1 MCRIIQR
8 EDARFADFVT
18 LTSPNRKEA
27 LETQRMV
34 RLCANRVAS
43 MEDPEGYLDQL
54 PTTSDGATGGASASG
69 STATLLYRI
78 VTEAGGDI
86 ANQVLHHLEN
96 PPPPGKEATVAVGF
110 RSLCGPVFGAGD
122 IQKFANTFDC
132 TVTSQVLGTNEDEDI
147 VKDPNGERVSSG
159 APEGVA
165 DWLNNI
171 AGEGTWQFLGAG
183 NGPPPNLPGMPQG
196 GMAMQFAFPPIP
208 VMHPG
213 GGGGGPPAPGG
224 NPDGAGPVPPVP
236 PFPMPM
242 PMPMPGGMFGGG
254 PPPPAQQGAD
264 PGGNGGANMHNHFQI
279 PGLPPG
285 VEAHV
290 HVVNAGV
297 VQGQQPQA
305 QGAAGGDDAPNEG
318 AAGGDAPNN
327 DAGGNANGGLANDN
341 IPFVPEGLNAF
352 LNGIMN
358 NPGGAAVAGAAV
370 AGAAVAGAAVAG
382 AADNAVAPGA
392 GGGAPQA
399 EDAPNEDADANGG
412 QANNAEGNGAN
423 NIPVMPEGLN
433 ALLNGIMNNVGQA
446 GQANEGNED
455 ANNEDEAELA
465 AVEEDEVLDEEN
477 GGGGG
482 EGVPNPNA
490 NPLAFLPNLLQA
502 VAAAGAENGN
512 GAGENPGGNGPDG
525 NEGGNANGGGMPM
538 PMPMPMP
545 FPEGGFQIPGLPGG
559 VQAQVF
565 AGAIPVPMGAF
576 GGAGGVNVDEE
587 QEEEADEMNIED

>member
-8 EDARFADFVT
+8 EGDARFADFVT

-43 MEDPEGYLDQL
+43 MEDPEGYLSQL
-54 PTTSDGATGGASASG
+54 STLSGDSGGAFDAP
-69 STATLLYRI
+69 TAKLLYRI

-86 ANQVLHHLEN
+86 ANQVLRHLEN

-122 IQKFANTFDC
+122 IQKFANIYDC
-132 TVTSQVLGTNEDEDI
+132 TVTSQVLGSNVDENI
-147 VKDPNGERVSSG
+147 VKEPNGERVNSG

-165 DWLNNI
+165 EWLNNI
-171 AGEGTWQFLGAG
+171 AGEGNWQFMGAG
-183 NGPPPNLPGMPQG
+183 NGPPPNFPGMPQG

-208 VMHPG
+208 VMNPG
-213 GGGGGPPAPGG
+213 GNGGGGPPAPDG
-224 NPDGAGPVPPVP
+224 NPGGAG

-242 PMPMPGGMFGGG
+242 PGIFGGG

-264 PGGNGGANMHNHFQI
+264 PGGADANGANMHNHFQI

-297 VQGQQPQA
+297 VHGQPPQVE
-305 QGAAGGDDAPNEG
+305 GAAGGNGAPNEG
-318 AAGGDAPNN
+318 APGGDANAPDN
-327 DAGGNANGGLANDN
+327 DAAANGGGANDN

-358 NPGGAAVAGAAV
+358 NPGGAHFGGAA
-370 AGAAVAGAAVAG
+370 AAEAAGGAAALDAG
-382 AADNAVAPGA
+382 DDE
-392 GGGAPQA
+392 APQA
-399 EDAPNEDADANGG
+399 EDEVGNDPGDEAEGAGGGEANDAG
-412 QANNAEGNGAN
+412 GNGAN
-423 NIPVMPEGLN
+423 DIPLMPEGLN
-433 ALLNGIMNNVGQA
+433 ALLNGIMNNAGHQA
-446 GQANEGNED
+446 GQANGGNGNV
-455 ANNEDEAELA
+455 NNEDDAELA
-465 AVEEDEVLDEEN
+465 AVEDDEVLGEEN
-477 GGGGG
+477 GGGGD
-482 EGVPNPNA
+482 EGVPNPNPNPNPNA
-490 NPLAFLPNLLQA
+490 NPLAFLPNLLQGIQQA

-512 GAGENPGGNGPDG
+512 VAGEDLDGNGADG
-525 NEGGNANGGGMPM
+525 NEGGNGNGQG
-538 PMPMPMP
+538 MPMP
-545 FPEGGFQIPGLPGG
+545 FPEGGFQIPNLPGG

-565 AGAIPVPMGAF
+565 AGAIPIPMGPF
-576 GGAGGVNVDEE
+576 DGAGDVN
-587 QEEEADEMNIED
+587 EEEEEDDEAQEMNIED